1 MKVDNV
7 TKLFQTMAII
17 TLEVNILKNR
27 LATGENERKVL
38 VKELDKERNFQKG
51 YKYNVEIQ
59 RKNRADA
66 KQKNKVF
73 IKKLQDENEE
83 LKVAQHS

>member
-38 VKELDKERNFQKG
+38 VKELDKERNF
-51 YKYNVEIQ
+51 
-59 RKNRADA
+59 
-66 KQKNKVF
+66 
-73 IKKLQDENEE
+73 
-83 LKVAQHS
+83 